1 MQRGR
6 IENMHIYALVG
17 QSGTGKSHH
26 AIFVTQEYH
35 IDMIID
41 DGLLIKGSYILAGTS
56 AKRSPTKIGA
66 IKTALFTEDHHA
78 QELKDIINK
87 HKPSSILILGTS
99 VGMVKKIA
107 QRLELPYPETIIN
120 IEDIA
125 SQKSIIKARQIRS
138 KYGTHVVPAPSVE
151 VKQKFSGSITDPLR
165 SLFRRKTPHNKT
177 LVPKNLWVDQTVVR
191 PTFNYLGKFLIA
203 DNVITEIIKHIGTSL
218 SGVDRIIKV
227 NMETTDRGLILHI
240 DICLVYGYFIPDTM
254 VALQKSIKKTVEYMT
269 SLNIISVEIHA
280 VKLVI

>member
-1 MQRGR
+1 
-6 IENMHIYALVG
+6 MHIYALVG

-26 AIFVTQEYH
+26 AIFATQEYH

-66 IKTALFTEDHHA
+66 IKTALFTEDNHA

-107 QRLELPYPETIIN
+107 QRLELPCPETIIN

-125 SQKSIIKARQIRS
+125 SRKSIIKAQQIRS

-177 LVPKNLWVDQTVVR
+177 LVPKSLWVDQTVVR
-191 PTFNYLGKFLIA
+191 PAFNYLGKFLIA
-203 DNVITEIIKHIGTSL
+203 DNVITEIVKHVGTSL
-218 SGVDRIIKV
+218 TGVDRILKV
-227 NMETTDRGLILHI
+227 NTETTDKGLILHI
-240 DICLVYGYFIPDTM
+240 DTCLVYGYFIPDTM
-254 VALQKSIKKTVEYMT
+254 AALQKSIKKTVEYMT
-269 SLNIISVEIHA
+269 SLNIISVDIHA